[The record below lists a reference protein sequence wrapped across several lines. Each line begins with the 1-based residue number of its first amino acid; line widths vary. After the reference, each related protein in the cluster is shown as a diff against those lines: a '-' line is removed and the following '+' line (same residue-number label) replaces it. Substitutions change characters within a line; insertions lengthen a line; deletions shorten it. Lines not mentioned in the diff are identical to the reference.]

1 MSGIV
6 EVIMNFADSEDYGR
20 IKVVGQQFEC
30 DEKRCE
36 FLMNK
41 NAVKLINYIQDEI
54 TEEVV
59 QAVAN
64 AIVEEAEERNKDVE
78 TIVEE
83 IIDESVDEAVEEVFN
98 KKKKTSRK

>member
-1 MSGIV
+1 MKRCLV

-30 DEKRCE
+30 DEKRYE

-41 NAVKLINYIQDEI
+41 NAVKLIDYIQDEI
-54 TEEVV
+54 TE
-59 QAVAN
+59 
-64 AIVEEAEERNKDVE
+64 DVE